1 MTPQQLHSFLK
12 EAIPAGEPVLIDG
25 PPGIGKTD
33 ITKSVCEEL
42 GYDMITS
49 YPGFED
55 PTEPGGFL
63 WPSEDRS
70 HAAKILIGAA
80 HQACKAEND
89 TVWFLDEFGQ
99 GQPATQAAYMP
110 WILARHDG
118 NGHSLPDNVSHV
130 MATNRRTDKSAS
142 HAIIEPIK
150 GRVTIVHLEPDVES
164 WCDGWAKN
172 NGINPLVISFLKYR
186 QNLFCDFQPSADL
199 TSSPMPRNWAAVSK
213 LWGMNLDSPV
223 KRQAL
228 QGRVGEGPAME
239 FISFVRLY
247 EGGVTAEM
255 VLNNPEEA
263 GIPVEPHLLYAVV
276 CTLGSGAKPAH
287 AKALCTYSKRLHGKG
302 FSEYATLLMMDS
314 LRSAPS
320 IGSTKAFMDVKNSE
334 LGNFI
339 LGV

>member
-1 MTPQQLHSFLK
+1 MTPNQLHGFLK

-33 ITKSVCEEL
+33 ITRQVAKEL
-42 GYDMITS
+42 EYDMITS

-63 WPSEDRS
+63 WPAQDHT
-70 HAAKILIGAA
+70 HAKKILIGAA
-80 HQACKAEND
+80 HEACKSTKP

-118 NGHSLPDNVSHV
+118 NGHSLPDHV
-130 MATNRRTDKSAS
+130 AHVLATNRRTDKSAS

-150 GRVTIVHLEPDVES
+150 GRVTIVHLEPDVDS
-164 WCDGWAKN
+164 WCDGWAKQ
-172 NGINPLVISFLKYR
+172 NGIDPMIISFVKYR

-199 TSSPMPRNWAAVSK
+199 TSSPMPRNWAAASK
-213 LWGMNLDSPV
+213 LWNMKMEESV

-228 QGRVGEGPAME
+228 IGRVGEGAAQE
-239 FISFVRLY
+239 FVSFVRLY
-247 EGGVTAEM
+247 ENAVTAEH
-255 VLNNPEEA
+255 VLKSPEDALIPKEA
-263 GIPVEPHLLYAVV
+263 HLLYAV
-276 CTLGSGAKPAH
+276 CLNLALGAKSAH
-287 AKALCTYSKRLHGKG
+287 AKALCTYGLRLHKG
-302 FSEYATLLMMDS
+302 GLSEYATLLLMDS
-314 LRSAPS
+314 LRTCPS
-320 IGSTKAFMDVKNSE
+320 IGSTKAFQEVKDSE
-334 LGNFI
+334 LGKFI

>member
-33 ITKSVCEEL
+33 ITRAVATEL

-63 WPSEDRS
+63 WPAEDHS
-70 HAAKILIGAA
+70 HASKILIGAA
-80 HQACKAEND
+80 HKACQSTTP

-110 WILARHDG
+110 WILARSDG
-118 NGHSLPDNVSHV
+118 NGHKLPDTVSHV
-130 MATNRRTDKSAS
+130 LATNRRTDKAAS

-164 WCDGWAKN
+164 WCSGWAKK
-172 NGINPLVISFLKYR
+172 NGVDPMIISFLKYR
-186 QNLFCDFQPSADL
+186 QNLFCDFNPSSDL
-199 TSSPMPRNWAAVSK
+199 TSSPMPRNWASASK
-213 LWGMNLDSPV
+213 LWSMDLDEPV

-228 QGRVGEGPAME
+228 MGRVGEGAAQE
-239 FISFVRLY
+239 FVAFVRLY
-247 EGGVTAEM
+247 QNAVTAEH
-255 VLNNPEEA
+255 VLADPEHA
-263 GIPVEPHLLYAVV
+263 NIPTEPHLLYAV
-276 CTLGSGAKPAH
+276 CLTLGMQAKSKQAQ
-287 AKALCTYSKRLHGKG
+287 ALCTYSLRLHKKG
-302 FSEYATLLMMDS
+302 LSEYATLLLMDS
-314 LRSAPS
+314 LRQAPA
-320 IGSTKAFMDVKNSE
+320 IGSTKAFQAIKDSE
-334 LGNFI
+334 LGTFI